1 MVLRALSI
9 LQSLLIIAIF
19 IGIPCGRAR
28 CYNPAGLGLR
38 CPRLSSSACLDTLY
52 VKGRNCTPIR
62 QKPCFIVLN
71 NKKPSSCTL
80 KHGCAMAAI
89 GSISGRWSGNE
100 PALFRVCPSRV
111 CPRER
116 RNVIKWRRV
125 KLGNNFTRALRFGKL
140 LQFGQNASEIIP

>member
-1 MVLRALSI
+1 MNINENNSNIYSLPLMKQQNSRPCNTPKKKLHKPSNTFLTRDSLLFPLPMVLRALHI

-89 GSISGRWSGNE
+89 GSISDR
-100 PALFRVCPSRV
+100 
-111 CPRER
+111 
-116 RNVIKWRRV
+116 
-125 KLGNNFTRALRFGKL
+125 
-140 LQFGQNASEIIP
+140 